1 MKKQFAQ
8 AALFK
13 ALFAVTLILAASL
26 LVTCDGF
33 LDTFQPEGG
42 DEWTDVEYE
51 TIGAVGNQ
59 RVKSV
64 KLYLKPDNL
73 AGDVVPG
80 PGTYGVKKSAEQRRI
95 ERALTVEGARMSHDY
110 FEAVFM
116 ADATTVARAAWEIGQ
131 PAGISGVSRQTGT
144 SYSTPA
150 PGSGTGGTA
159 TTGSIIF
166 VGRKTGKTLMGVGYL
181 THVNDKPI
189 TDATVIVDGG
199 TNSVTFTVSPLA
211 TWIGFN
217 GTGTNTD
224 PYVPNTLRN
233 DVNLAAT
240 IPGIDTE
247 LATFMTA
254 TGRSVN
260 TTSGVHGPPA
270 IADSGTRITTGEKY
284 APFAGVTFPMYY
296 LPSAK
301 AANWTAT
308 PDTITVQ
315 AEYLV
320 GGLTADTIWLADPL
334 FVSPNPY
341 FANGS
346 TSTNG
351 TLENAVLVWG
361 HLNGAGGWTETQ
373 PPTGTD
379 PPARF
384 STADLKGGL
393 QFIKRTPAFMFEG
406 INYEIT
412 STYTDKITQVN
423 TIPIAVDTAFTG
435 KMEITFTVR
444 KGTSGGIFA
453 ITFQCP
459 VYALTAIR
467 AGNTGNLPPEKW
479 FIRPDYSQYQYL
491 LDNGKDSGGAVLL
504 GTDVAGGADW
514 IQINTQGIGFSN
526 E

>member
-1 MKKQFAQ
+1 MKNLLKTVFLKTMVVV
-8 AALFK
+8 AL
-13 ALFAVTLILAASL
+13 LLAASL
-26 LVTCDGF
+26 LVTCDLLF
-33 LDTFQPEGG
+33 PPDEDGG
-42 DEWTDVEYE
+42 NGEYTDVEYE
-51 TIGAVGNQ
+51 TFGAKGNE

-64 KLYLKPDNL
+64 KLYLKPDSL
-73 AGDVVPG
+73 DQDALPG
-80 PGTYGVKKSAEQRRI
+80 PGTYGVKKSAQQRRI

-116 ADATTVARAAWEIGQ
+116 SNATTVARAAWEIGQ
-131 PAGISGVSRQTGT
+131 PAGIAGLSRQTGEN
-144 SYSTPA
+144 YRTPA
-150 PGSGTGGTA
+150 PANGTTIN
-159 TTGSIIF
+159 TGSIIF

-181 THVNDKPI
+181 THVNDKPVT
-189 TDATVIVDGG
+189 TDALPPVDGG
-199 TNSVTFTVSPLA
+199 TTSVTFTVSPLA

-217 GTGTNTD
+217 GDGSNNN
-224 PYVPNTLRN
+224 PYVVNTRRS
-233 DVNLAAT
+233 DVNLAAAT
-240 IPGIDTE
+240 PGIDTG
-247 LATFMTA
+247 LATFSTA
-254 TGRSVN
+254 TGRAVN
-260 TTSGVHGPPA
+260 ASTGVHDPVGTFTSGTPA
-270 IADSGTRITTGEKY
+270 TAIITTGEMY

-308 PDTITVQ
+308 VDTLTVSAQ
-315 AEYLV
+315 YFV
-320 GGLTADTIWLADPL
+320 GGLTSATIWSGDPI
-334 FVSPNPY
+334 FTTPNPA
-341 FANGS
+341 FANGN
-346 TSTNG
+346 TDGLT
-351 TLENAVLVWG
+351 NAVRVWG
-361 HLNGAGGWTETQ
+361 HLDGAGGWTETQ
-373 PPTGTD
+373 GTGD
-379 PPARF
+379 PAPARTDT
-384 STADLKGGL
+384 SDLKGGL

-423 TIPIAVDTAFTG
+423 TIAIPAGNAFTG
-435 KMEITFTVR
+435 NMQITFTVR

-453 ITFQCP
+453 VTFQCP